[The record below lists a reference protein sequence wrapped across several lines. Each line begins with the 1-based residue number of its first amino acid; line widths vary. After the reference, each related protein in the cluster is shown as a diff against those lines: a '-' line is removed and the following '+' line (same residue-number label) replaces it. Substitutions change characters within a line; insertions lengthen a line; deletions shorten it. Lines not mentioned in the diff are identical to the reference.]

1 MTLQSAQ
8 IETAIHDIHDF
19 FTDWVGGRCPGDAE
33 TFRKNALDRI
43 SDDLVAIFPAGRRF
57 GKKDFEDY
65 MSSIYGTNPDFR
77 IKIRD
82 IRVSHMGDG
91 MAVVNYEE
99 WQRNAKES
107 DQPSNARVTTMVM
120 GEKPANGGVEILQ
133 VHETWL
139 PDQVVAAGDFDF

>member
-1 MTLQSAQ
+1 MTLQTAQ

-33 TFRKNALDRI
+33 TFQRNALDRI

-57 GKKDFEDY
+57 GKDDFKGY
-65 MSSIYGTNPDFR
+65 MSSIYGSNPDFR

-82 IRVSHMGDG
+82 IRVNHVNGK
-91 MAVVNYEE
+91 MAVVNYQE
-99 WQRNAKES
+99 WQKAAKDS
-107 DQPSNARVTTMVM
+107 DPPNNGRITTMVLA
-120 GEKPANGGVEILQ
+120 EKPSGGVEILQ

-139 PDQVVAAGDFDF
+139 PEDLVANGDFEF